1 MTVTYE
7 MNKEQ
12 IYMEVNSVV
21 RNLQLVT
28 KLAFPRQKLVW
39 IESICVSEN
48 HLFCH
53 RVYTFNWLGTVKAW
67 SEGPRALWAPSRAPF
82 PAGGIPRPF
91 TCKSP
96 YRM

>member
-1 MTVTYE
+1 MGIAKRQFSRKDINMTVTYE

-12 IYMEVNSVV
+12 VYMEVSSDV

-28 KLAFPRQKLVW
+28 KLGFPHQKLVL

-53 RVYTFNWLGTVKAW
+53 CVYTSNWSGTVKAW
-67 SEGPRALWAPSRAPF
+67 SEGPRALWTLGS
-82 PAGGIPRPF
+82 
-91 TCKSP
+91 
-96 YRM
+96 